1 MHSSF
6 SWPQRLWRHAKPVGG
21 DPSLRAETPVK
32 EFSIRFRIEEGRST
46 YIGEFLAHRVVSD
59 GSNASR
65 RGDALSRQFIASWG
79 GLEAG
84 TPVSED
90 IFFVTRDMLAR
101 DLSVISARGE
111 YRQYL
116 QVIEVVPEVRIS
128 NVKFFQSSASE

>member
-1 MHSSF
+1 MGRTS
-6 SWPQRLWRHAKPVGG
+6 Q
-21 DPSLRAETPVK
+21 SLRLSPDGQK
-32 EFSIRFRIEEGRST
+32 QRIE
-46 YIGEFLAHRVVSD
+46 
-59 GSNASR
+59 ASQ
-65 RGDALSRQFIASWG
+65 LSRQFIASWG